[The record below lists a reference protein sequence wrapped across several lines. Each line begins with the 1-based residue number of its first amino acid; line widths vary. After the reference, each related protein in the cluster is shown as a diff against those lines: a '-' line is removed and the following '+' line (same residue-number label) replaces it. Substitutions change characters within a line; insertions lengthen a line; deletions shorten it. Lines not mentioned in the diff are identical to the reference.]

1 MKSSRKLAPLALLLS
16 AACAGKAGPA
26 PSSPAIQ
33 TPPSTETNT
42 DITGTDPLCGQV
54 RIVELSRFDTDETK
68 RQVIANNAVIAAV
81 CGVG

>member
-1 MKSSRKLAPLALLLS
+1 MCDHL
-16 AACAGKAGPA
+16 
-26 PSSPAIQ
+26 
-33 TPPSTETNT
+33 
-42 DITGTDPLCGQV
+42 